1 MPDSEICSFQLF
13 SLCSDIQHFQ
23 TTFSGAREEK
33 KVFIST
39 NSYNV
44 DQVQLIFCD
53 MFVIIRRFQLVLI
66 LFFFVQEKSYKQIL
80 FSLLLRNVL
89 VWGMLQNLTLINTF
103 PFEFNRCC
111 YLILFAPN
119 KSLTDFDINFN
130 FLFPTES

>member
-1 MPDSEICSFQLF
+1 MKSVHFNYFLF
-13 SLCSDIQHFQ
+13 VLTSNLFE

-44 DQVQLIFCD
+44 DQVQLIFRD
-53 MFVIIRRFQLVLI
+53 MFVIIRRFRLVLI
-66 LFFFVQEKSYKQIL
+66 LFFFVQVKSYKQIL

-103 PFEFNRCC
+103 PFEFNRCF